1 MRRLFLTVLSMIM
14 ILSMFMVPSPAF
26 ARSSVDI
33 VFIIDQSGSMDSSI
47 SGVKNNVN
55 HFADLLSERGV
66 SYRLGLVTYEEYV
79 TRRALTDDV
88 QEFKRQVSQV
98 GTFGGIENGLDAIMD
113 AAQNYPFDV
122 NANKYFVLI
131 GDENIFSRNGYSD
144 ASVIQYLKSNQITL
158 TAIGTSGIQS
168 QFKQFTD
175 ETGGQYLDIYSDYS
189 DLLTQIFDQI
199 QRIPT
204 LEIVS
209 PSEGEM
215 VSGTSNAYVPSVK
228 VTDPD
233 SDRLE
238 VSYFIDNRTVAE
250 NSKTVSN
257 SAGEQIVQ
265 FNATSFSSLTE
276 GEHTM
281 KFVVNDGTDE
291 AQDSVRFIVDKSPPS
306 LALPTAGSTATT
318 ITAGGSATDSIAGL
332 HSAPYRYTIGSAA
345 SNWTSASSFTK
356 NNLTPNTSYSVK
368 VEARDALGHIAS
380 RSLLVRTEAQMP
392 ELTIKK
398 TGESY
403 IDLSFNQDHN
413 PADTP
418 YQIQIGNQYVS
429 STGVLSNTAS
439 WLTLSGKQVRVTGLT
454 PNTSYSIKSKAK
466 NAANKETA
474 FTTIQFTRTLSPPP
488 TAISSEIYQ
497 RSIVLSW
504 PSVVNITSY
513 DVESD
518 GTVVSTGTTNA
529 FTHNGLNP
537 NTEHTYRI
545 RANNA
550 GGIGGWSSPLTVY
563 TLPDPPAVPSGMLAT
578 PGQTEVQLS
587 WDSVA
592 RADKYEV
599 EIDGTI
605 HDAGDALAYRHGGLQ
620 PKTEHTYR
628 VRAVN
633 AGGIGAWSDQVNV
646 RTLPYPPKTPRLLEG
661 QPSIYEIEVAWNA
674 SNEADSYEL
683 EADGLI
689 INMLNGRTYVHEG
702 LKPVSGHTYRV
713 RAVNAGGKSP
723 WSEQLDITTHPE
735 QPLMPTNVM
744 TTAGQDRIT
753 LMWYAVSYA
762 EDYEVEIDGSRTV
775 KVSGVQYTHEGLD
788 PESRHSY
795 RIRARNIS
803 GYSEWTKPVVMET
816 FPATEEEGQSM
827 SLTNMAAI
835 VTNQA
840 ITLTWETVE
849 PNARYEMEVDGVLS
863 DLGDNTIFHHG
874 GLSANEFH
882 TYKIRLNTGGEPGRW
897 VAVLSLS
904 TLSDPPDAPAA
915 LEGYGDNYSIE
926 LWWDEVGGATGYDLE
941 IDGETIVDASGLD
954 SYVHDELEP
963 GTSHTYRFRAKN
975 ETGVTAWSPSIVR
988 STTSPTYIIDSAMN
1002 EQFDLSVLAFNVQ
1015 DFSELTFVVTY
1026 NSSQLE
1032 VADLYQY
1039 SPEAEKNASGKLADS
1054 GLTVTYEPGRISYRL
1069 KRNIVP
1075 GTSWSGE
1082 VVTLTFKSKI
1092 DGQKAVDVI
1101 VE

>member
-1 MRRLFLTVLSMIM
+1 MKRLFLTVLSLIM
-14 ILSMFMVPSPAF
+14 ILSLFMVPSPAF

-33 VFIIDQSGSMDSSI
+33 VFIIDKSGSMDSSI

-79 TRRALTDDV
+79 TRQALTDDV

-98 GTFGGIENGLDAIMD
+98 STGGGTENGLDAIMN

-131 GDENIFSRNGYSD
+131 GDENIYSINGHTD
-144 ASVIQYLKSNQITL
+144 ASVIQYLKSNHITL
-158 TAIGTSGIQS
+158 TAIGTSSIQS
-168 QFKQFTD
+168 QFKKFTD
-175 ETGGQYLDIYSDYS
+175 ETGGQYLDISSNYSE
-189 DLLTQIFDQI
+189 LLTKIFEQI

-209 PSEGEM
+209 PREGDI
-215 VSGTSNAYVPSVK
+215 VNGTSNTYVPSVK

-233 SDRLE
+233 SDQLE
-238 VSYFIDNRTVAE
+238 VSYFIDNRSNPE

-257 SAGEQIVQ
+257 STGEQIVQ
-265 FNATSFSSLTE
+265 FNAASFASLTE

-291 AQDSVRFIVDKSPPS
+291 AQDSVRFRLDKNPPS
-306 LALPTAGSTATT
+306 LATPTASSTATS
-318 ITAGGSATDSIAGL
+318 ITVGGSATDSVAGL

-345 SNWTSASSFTK
+345 SSWTSASSFTK
-356 NNLTPNTSYSVK
+356 NSLTPNTSYSVK
-368 VEARDALGHIAS
+368 VEARDALGHTANQ
-380 RSLLVRTEAQMP
+380 SLSVRTEAQLP
-392 ELTIKK
+392 GLTIKK
-398 TGESY
+398 SGETY
-403 IDLSFNQDHN
+403 IDLSFNQDSN
-413 PADTP
+413 PANTP
-418 YQIQIGNQYVS
+418 YQIRIGNQYVG
-429 STGVLSNTAS
+429 STGALTNAVS
-439 WLTLSGKQVRVTGLT
+439 WLTLSGKQVRISGLT
-454 PNTSYSIKSKAK
+454 PNTSYSVKAK
-466 NAANKETA
+466 ARNAVNEETA
-474 FTTIQFTRTLSPPP
+474 FTTVQNTRTLASPPED
-488 TAISSEIYQ
+488 ISANSNQ
-497 RSIVLSW
+497 RSIVLNWTSIA
-504 PSVVNITSY
+504 SISSY
-513 DVESD
+513 DVEAD
-518 GTVVSTGTTNA
+518 GAIVSIGTANA

-537 NTEHTYRI
+537 NTEHTYRV

-563 TLPDPPAVPSGMLAT
+563 TLPDPPAVPSGISAT
-578 PGQTEVQLS
+578 PGQTEVRLS
-587 WDSVA
+587 WDAVA
-592 RADKYEV
+592 RADHYEV

-605 HDAGDALAYRHGGLQ
+605 HNAGDALVYTHDGLQ
-620 PKTEHTYR
+620 PKTEHAYR

-633 AGGIGAWSDQVNV
+633 AGGIGAWSEQINV
-646 RTLPYPPKTPRLLEG
+646 KTLPYPPQTPRLLEG
-661 QPSIYEIEVAWNA
+661 QPSIYEIEVSWNA
-674 SNEADSYEL
+674 SDEADRYEL

-689 INMLNGRTYVHEG
+689 INMQNNRTYVHEG
-702 LKPVSGHTYRV
+702 LKPVSGHTYRI

-723 WSEQLDITTHPE
+723 WSEQLDVTTHPE
-735 QPLMPTNVM
+735 QPLTPTNVM

-762 EDYEVEIDGSRTV
+762 EDYEVEIDGLRTV

-788 PESRHSY
+788 PESRHTY

-803 GYSEWTKPVVMET
+803 GYSEWTKPVDMET
-816 FPATEEEGQSM
+816 FPAVEGEGQSM

-904 TLSDPPDAPAA
+904 TLSDPPDAPSA
-915 LEGYGDNYSIE
+915 LEGFGDNYSIE
-926 LWWDEVGGATGYDLE
+926 LRWDEVSGATGYDLE

-954 SYVHDELEP
+954 AYVHDELEP
-963 GTSHTYRFRAKN
+963 GTSHTYRLRAKN

-988 STTSPTYIIDSAMN
+988 STTSPTYVLDSALN
-1002 EQFDLSVLAFNVQ
+1002 EHFDLSLLAFNVQ

-1026 NSSQLE
+1026 DPNQLE

-1039 SPEAEKNASGKLADS
+1039 SPEAEKASGKLANS
-1054 GLTVTYEPGRISYRL
+1054 GLTVSYEPGRVSYKL
-1069 KRNIVP
+1069 QRNIVP

-1082 VVTLTFKSKI
+1082 VVTLTFKSKS
-1092 DGQKAVDVI
+1092 DGEKAVDVI